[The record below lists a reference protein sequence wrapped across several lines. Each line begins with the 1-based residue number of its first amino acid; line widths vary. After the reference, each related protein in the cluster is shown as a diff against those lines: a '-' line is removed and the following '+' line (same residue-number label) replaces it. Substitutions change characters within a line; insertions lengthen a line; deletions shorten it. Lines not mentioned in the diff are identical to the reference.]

1 VLGVRLVGV
10 VMAVAGVLGLAG
22 CGDDVAEG
30 PPVLTGQALGDS
42 LALAAKADLEE
53 RGFFGITVGDQG
65 GRCRGR
71 EAHWSC
77 TVQII
82 VTETGRIR
90 DRRTYDMRVKVD
102 DGCWTARQTGTDVGE
117 TGVPRQPSKPGVLK
131 GCLE

>member
-1 VLGVRLVGV
+1 VRLLGV
-10 VMAVAGVLGLAG
+10 AVIAAGVLVLVG

-53 RGFFGITVGDQG
+53 KGFFGITVGDQG

-71 EAHWSC
+71 DTRWAC

-82 VTETGRIR
+82 VTATGRVR
-90 DRRTYDMRVKVD
+90 DRRTYDLRVKMD

-117 TGVPRQPSKPGVLK
+117 TGEPNRPSNPGVLK